1 MYYLTIKRRFA
12 AAHRLSGYRGEC
24 ASLHGHTWTVE
35 VEVAGEQLDSCGML
49 GDFKVLKKMVDGI
62 VSELD
67 HNYINDLA
75 HFDFDRGGV
84 NPTAENI
91 AAYIFKSVRVQIENL
106 GKELCLLEVKVWES
120 PDASACYREDK

>member
-12 AAHRLSGYRGEC
+12 AAHRLLGYGGEC

-35 VEVAGEQLDSCGML
+35 VQVAGEKLDSCGML
-49 GDFKVLKKMVDGI
+49 VDFKILKKMVDDI

-67 HNYINDLA
+67 HNYINELA
-75 HFDFDRGGV
+75 HFDFARGGI

-91 AAYIFKSVRVQIENL
+91 ASYIFKSVREQIENS
-106 GKELCLLEVKVWES
+106 GKEVCIQEVMVWES
-120 PDASACYREDK
+120 PDSCACYREDK